1 MHHDDH
7 KSARSAAMTFS
18 EVVCARHS
26 HRDFLPQPVDD
37 PILQEILREA
47 QQSASSCNTQPWD
60 VHVVSGAT
68 RDRLADALL
77 AAHAAGRMTSDFSW
91 DETAFPGIFDDRRRA
106 QGAIYYGNLGVARGD
121 VGGRAA
127 ASAKNFS
134 FFGAPHVA

>member
-1 MHHDDH
+1 MPHDDH

-68 RDRLADALL
+68 RDRLADASR
-77 AAHAAGRMTSDFSW
+77 H
-91 DETAFPGIFDDRRRA
+91 
-106 QGAIYYGNLGVARGD
+106 ARGL
-121 VGGRAA
+121 
-127 ASAKNFS
+127 
-134 FFGAPHVA
+134 